1 MTRKSLRMNRLVV
14 ASSAMGAMSLVVA
27 GTAWPSGAVGS
38 VGAVDAG
45 GAPSRADASN
55 AGGAAKAICEPLE
68 LAPML
73 EALGTPRIESD
84 VLPNGLR
91 VVLAPRPG
99 ARTVA
104 VRVAYDVGSRDEPES
119 LGGLAHFVEHLMFK
133 GSERVA
139 DGEHFRR
146 VRDVGGRVN
155 AFTDWDL
162 TEYVDTLPSAALAR
176 VLESEADRMRGLRLD
191 AASLETQRAAIQEEE
206 ALRVLNVPYAEAAS
220 SFLGQIWKSTPYDHS
235 PMGTDVERQAAR
247 LADVE
252 AFHAEHY
259 APDNAVV
266 VLVGGFE
273 PSAAMAAIAEAFGSI
288 PGGKPRTQRP
298 AGELAAFDDL
308 GERAPEHASKVD
320 PLAPFPVYGLIWPGV
335 GVTDPEAP
343 ALAVLDELLLGHRD
357 ARLSR
362 VVRGPLA
369 FEATSLSFALRDAG
383 LLNFVIVPRT
393 FASFREIRRTVD
405 TVLAEL
411 AETGPDPDE
420 LCAAI
425 RREQIER
432 LVALETNEGL
442 SAALARGVLFEQDPR
457 RFARELAALAALS
470 VGDLREAAERMRA
483 RSPSTLVI
491 RPEGLMGWLKPL
503 LEILPDGVG
512 ASLERSLL

>member
-1 MTRKSLRMNRLVV
+1 MTIGLLTTGLAGM
-14 ASSAMGAMSLVVA
+14 ASSSD
-27 GTAWPSGAVGS
+27 TADAVG
-38 VGAVDAG
+38 VVDAA
-45 GAPSRADASN
+45 GAPDTPGASRAADADV
-55 AGGAAKAICEPLE
+55 ATWATCEPLA

-73 EALGTPRIESD
+73 ETLGAGRIETH
-84 VLPNGLR
+84 VLANGLR

-99 ARTVA
+99 AQTVA
-104 VRVAYDVGSRDEPES
+104 VRVAYDVGSRDEPQT

-133 GSERVA
+133 GSAAVA

-162 TEYVDTLPSAALAR
+162 TEYVDTLPASALSR

-220 SFLGQIWKSTPYDHS
+220 AFLGQIWKSTPYDHS
-235 PMGTDVERQAAR
+235 PMGTDTERQAVR
-247 LADVE
+247 VADVE

-266 VLVGGFE
+266 VLVGGFD
-273 PSAAMAAIAEAFGSI
+273 PDAARTAIADAFGSI
-288 PGGKPRTQRP
+288 PGGDPRTQRTTS
-298 AGELAAFDDL
+298 ELEAFDGL
-308 GERAPEHASKVD
+308 GERAPEHASTVD
-320 PLAPFPVYGLIWPGV
+320 SLAPFPVYGLIWPGV
-335 GVTDPEAP
+335 GANHPEAP

-357 ARLSR
+357 ARLAR

-405 TVLAEL
+405 EVLGAL
-411 AETGPDPDE
+411 AQTGPEADE

-425 RREQIER
+425 RHEQIER

-457 RFARELAALAALS
+457 RFARELEALAALS
-470 VGDLREAAERMRA
+470 VEDVRKSAERIQT

-491 RPEGLMGWLKPL
+491 RPKGLMGWLKPL